1 MKKKHGEKID
11 IVGCV
16 RVEGENTAGKLERAM
31 HEVLNMAENVTK
43 IMVNLSVSFMLVCA
57 FLSCFLSPPTLCKVA
72 SFLQYRWENFFFL

>member
-11 IVGCV
+11 IVRCV

-43 IMVNLSVSFMLVCA
+43 IMVKFFRFIHVV
-57 FLSCFLSPPTLCKVA
+57 LCL
-72 SFLQYRWENFFFL
+72 SFLLFVSADDV